1 MIPIVTPAEMREV
14 DAAALEPLDELIARA
29 GWHVARAARSMM
41 GGVYGRRVVAIA
53 GPGNNGADARVAG
66 QILRRWGVKVDVV
79 SPDIAAVSSVDLVID
94 GAYGTGM
101 NRPYDAPLVPDGVPV
116 LAIDIPSG
124 LHGLTGESLG
134 TPLAATRTV
143 TFAALKPGLL
153 LGAGPR
159 LSGDVDVVDIGL
171 DVSGAHGWQVGE
183 ADVGPRLPRR
193 GRNDH
198 KWKRAVY
205 VVGGSSGMFG
215 APLLASN
222 AALRSGS
229 GMVWC
234 GLPGQQPPALASE
247 VVFTVLPA
255 QGWPTSVLA
264 DSARFGALVVGCGM
278 SPGGAADGASDVAAL
293 IARSTKPMVVD
304 GGGIRALGPSPRLS
318 ERVVLTPHDAEFE
331 SLTGERP
338 GADRFAAAR
347 AAAAMTGA
355 TVLLKGPV
363 TIVAT
368 PDGTCLVS
376 ASGDERLAT
385 AGTGDVLAG
394 IIGSLL
400 AGGAEPLWA
409 AAMGAWIHGAAGQT
423 QQQHGLVGSDLL
435 GGLGAITGRLLKA
448 ASKRDPPHVK

>member
-1 MIPIVTPAEMREV
+1 MIPIVTPAEMREI
-14 DAAALEPLDELIARA
+14 DASASEPLDELIARA
-29 GWHVARAARSMM
+29 AWHVARVARSML

-53 GPGNNGADARVAG
+53 GPGNNGADARMAG
-66 QILRRWGVKVDVV
+66 HILRRWGVKVDVV
-79 SPDIAAVSSVDLVID
+79 SPDTAAISTADLVID

-101 NRPYDAPLVPDGVPV
+101 NRSYDPPVVPDGVPI
-116 LAIDIPSG
+116 LAVDIPSG
-124 LHGLTGESLG
+124 LNGLTGEVLG
-134 TPLAATRTV
+134 APLAATRTV

-159 LSGDVDVVDIGL
+159 LSGEVEVVDIGL
-171 DVSGAHGWQVGE
+171 DVSGAHAWQVTE
-183 ADVGPRLPRR
+183 SDVGAGLSPR

-205 VVGGSSGMFG
+205 VVGGSLGMYG

-234 GLPGQQPPALASE
+234 GLPGQQPPALGSE
-247 VVFTVLPA
+247 IVFTMLPA
-255 QGWPTSVLA
+255 HGWATSVLA
-264 DSARFGALVVGCGM
+264 DSPRFGALVVGCGM
-278 SPGGAADGASDVAAL
+278 SAGSAADSGSDLAAL
-293 IARSTKPMVVD
+293 VAGSAKPVVVD
-304 GGGIRALGPSPRLS
+304 GGGIRVLGPSPRLS

-338 GADRFAAAR
+338 GPDRFAAAR
-347 AAAAMTGA
+347 AAAALTGA
-355 TVLLKGPV
+355 TVLLKGPS
-363 TIVAT
+363 TIVAS

-400 AGGAEPLWA
+400 AGGVEPLRA
-409 AAMGAWIHGAAGQT
+409 AAMGAWMHGAAGQT
-423 QQQHGLVGSDLL
+423 QQRHGLVASDLFD
-435 GGLGAITGRLLKA
+435 GLSVITGRLLGA
-448 ASKRDPPHVK
+448 APTRDSPRSK